1 MEHFNNGFNLID
13 KAHIDT
19 VKQRFL
25 RISDAIE
32 KSYYSDGI
40 KGEHSHF
47 VGSYGR
53 NTAINT
59 SDIDIMV
66 VLPESVYDQF
76 DSHSGNSASH
86 LLQAIR
92 ADILETYPKTDISGD
107 GQVVVIEFTDGMKFE
122 VLPGFKRGNDAYY
135 HPDTHDGGSWKLTY
149 PFLEQTAMRKKNSQ
163 CNGLLYDTCR
173 YIRYIRD
180 ECFEDMNLSGI
191 VIDSFVYSAIGPY
204 RWQSTEI
211 RNNSNLYSY
220 IEHLYEAYSVLNESE
235 FDVLYAPGSDVLIP
249 FNDSFDNLGKV
260 INRWLDSSKNNY

>member
-1 MEHFNNGFNLID
+1 MEHFNRGFNLID

-32 KSYYSDGI
+32 KSYYSDRI

-59 SDIDIMV
+59 SDMDIMV
-66 VLPESVYDQF
+66 VLPDEVKKQF
-76 DSHSGNSASH
+76 DGHNGNGESH

-92 ADILETYPKTDISGD
+92 EAILKTYPNTKIRAD
-107 GQVVVIEFTDGMKFE
+107 GQVVVVEFTDGMKFE

-149 PFLEQTAMRKKNSQ
+149 PFLEQSAMQEKNRQ
-163 CNGLLYDTCR
+163 CYGLLYDTCR

-180 ECFEDMNLSGI
+180 ECFEDMKLSGI
-191 VIDSFVYSAIGPY
+191 VIDSFVYSAIGRC
-204 RWQSTEI
+204 RWPSAQSQ
-211 RNNSNLYSY
+211 NASSLYSY
-220 IEHLYEAYSVLNESE
+220 IEHLYQAYSVLNESE
-235 FDVLYAPGSDVLIP
+235 RAVLYAPGSDDVIP
-249 FNDSFDNLGKV
+249 FKDSSDELRKV
-260 INRWLDSSKNNY
+260 INRWLDNTNNN